1 LTLSVTFEIRSRDGS
16 SKNDRVGKIA
26 DLIRSDNAGNLV
38 QPGLAIS
45 RETTYAAVIPIRSG
59 GRRWR
64 RVRRAG
70 LRGDRR
76 RLSSLLAMFENAEA
90 VETRRVRVILAGG
103 VKILTAGE
111 LVAGAVSP
119 RVAWPLQHRA
129 LAHHQQIVER
139 TRRRIPRE
147 KRYRY
152 KPS

>member
-1 LTLSVTFEIRSRDGS
+1 VAAVAGVESDALDFE
-16 SKNDRVGKIA
+16 VIA
-26 DLIRSDNAGNLV
+26 DD
-38 QPGLAIS
+38 
-45 RETTYAAVIPIRSG
+45 
-59 GRRWR
+59 
-64 RVRRAG
+64 
-70 LRGDRR
+70 
-76 RLSSLLAMFENAEA
+76 LSSLLAMFENAET